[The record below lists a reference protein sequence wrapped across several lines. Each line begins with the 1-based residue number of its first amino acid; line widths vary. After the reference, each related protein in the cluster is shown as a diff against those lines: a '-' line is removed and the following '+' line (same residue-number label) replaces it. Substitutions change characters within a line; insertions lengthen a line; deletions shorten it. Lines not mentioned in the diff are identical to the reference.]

1 MLFNGIINN
10 INRIFIGAIA
20 NFVNI
25 IYELYLI
32 NKLLSIQLIM
42 YHIDYIALA
51 TYSNIL
57 ARFFAIRQI

>member
-25 IYELYLI
+25 IYELCLI

-51 TYSNIL
+51 TYSNI
-57 ARFFAIRQI
+57 